1 MIYCSIHIYSLLC
14 YFQIVLDQ
22 SQGWGTSGPPGAKM
36 MISSTSLDPFVEQMS
51 NLKFYIKQARE
62 ECKFEEVATL
72 EKNLKEL
79 QSAYFAMQQ
88 SDSNN

>member
-1 MIYCSIHIYSLLC
+1 M
-14 YFQIVLDQ
+14 QIVLDQ
-22 SQGWGTSGPPGAKM
+22 SQGWGTSNRPGGNK
-36 MISSTSLDPFVEQMS
+36 MISAATMDPFVEQMS

-88 SDSNN
+88 SDCNSQD

>member
-1 MIYCSIHIYSLLC
+1 MRKSPTPSTNKL
-14 YFQIVLDQ
+14 VLDQ
-22 SQGWGTSGPPGAKM
+22 SQGWGTSTRPGGNM